1 MRAFGHPTAKR
12 TVCYSN
18 SSLIARLDMGSLKR
32 TDLVTGVA
40 TCERYIAKCN
50 GKKRFKG
57 TAALKGTQC
66 LGLIVLST
74 LTSTVVLVSPPT
86 ENHYNPWFPSQ
97 SLRLYPWRYAAKI
110 VLIGEEATMEVRDPI
125 SQVPE
130 APPDQ
135 WEVSN
140 FKKGFGGAFPWPGV
154 PAACYLEADLAITDL
169 YASLEWNDR
178 WPDADLIPAIRYVRQ
193 SKRLELPC
201 IWRAVLPTGM

>member
-1 MRAFGHPTAKR
+1 
-12 TVCYSN
+12 
-18 SSLIARLDMGSLKR
+18 
-32 TDLVTGVA
+32 
-40 TCERYIAKCN
+40 
-50 GKKRFKG
+50 
-57 TAALKGTQC
+57 
-66 LGLIVLST
+66 
-74 LTSTVVLVSPPT
+74 
-86 ENHYNPWFPSQ
+86 
-97 SLRLYPWRYAAKI
+97 
-110 VLIGEEATMEVRDPI
+110 MEVRDPI

-154 PAACYLEADLAITDL
+154 PPACYLEADLAITDL